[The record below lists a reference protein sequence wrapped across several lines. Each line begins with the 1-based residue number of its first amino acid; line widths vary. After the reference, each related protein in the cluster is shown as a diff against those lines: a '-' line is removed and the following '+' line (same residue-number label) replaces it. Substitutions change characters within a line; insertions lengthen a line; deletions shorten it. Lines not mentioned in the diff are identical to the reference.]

1 MGVLEAEEDAGL
13 AQFLG
18 LADVG
23 GGTHRHHQVAVVA
36 DELLAGGDLVNGCL
50 EAFPDRH
57 RAVGRSQPAFAHV
70 LEQLAVPF
78 GNDQAVDDDAVG
90 VKFGWAHQAVPFY

>member
-13 AQFLG
+13 AHFLG
-18 LADVG
+18 LANVG
-23 GGTHRHHQVAVVA
+23 SGAYRHHQVAVLA
-36 DELLAGGDLVNGCL
+36 DQLLAGGNVVDRGL

-57 RAVGRSQPAFAHV
+57 RAVGRSQAALAHV

-78 GNDQAVDDDAVG
+78 GNDQPVDNDAVC
-90 VKFGWAHQAVPFY
+90 V